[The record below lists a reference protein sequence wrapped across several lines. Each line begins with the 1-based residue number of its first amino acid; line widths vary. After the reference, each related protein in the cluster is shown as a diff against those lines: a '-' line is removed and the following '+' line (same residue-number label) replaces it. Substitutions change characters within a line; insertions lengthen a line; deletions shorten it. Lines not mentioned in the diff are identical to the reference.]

1 MINYINR
8 IEELKREYFI
18 LKYSRDLDLRS
29 KSSSFLSKTI
39 GLDLVA
45 VKPLSAPRGILHYVD
60 FVYDNKKN

>member
-1 MINYINR
+1 MLNYIDR

-18 LKYSRDLDLRS
+18 LKYSHDLDIKS

-45 VKPLSAPRGILHYVD
+45 VKPLSAPSGILHYVD
-60 FVYDNKKN
+60 FVYE